1 LNLEENIS
9 LFEMIDSSKGKLLYR
24 ASKDGFTAK
33 AFHSLCDG
41 KKNTITIIKNNLNY
55 VFGGYTSA
63 AWLNNANFGHDNN
76 AFIFSLRKNGVTNVR
91 KFMVKNP
98 EFAIYGT
105 ENTGPTFGCERCD
118 IYICDESNNKT
129 GSQTDFGSAYELPEG
144 YTFQSENTRSFLGGN
159 YNQWLST
166 EIEVY
171 QIFP

>member
-1 LNLEENIS
+1 MFANLW
-9 LFEMIDSSKGKLLYR
+9 SKIP
-24 ASKDGFTAK
+24 
-33 AFHSLCDG
+33 
-41 KKNTITIIKNNLNY
+41 N
-55 VFGGYTSA
+55 
-63 AWLNNANFGHDNN
+63 
-76 AFIFSLRKNGVTNVR
+76 
-91 KFMVKNP
+91 
-98 EFAIYGT
+98 FAIYGT